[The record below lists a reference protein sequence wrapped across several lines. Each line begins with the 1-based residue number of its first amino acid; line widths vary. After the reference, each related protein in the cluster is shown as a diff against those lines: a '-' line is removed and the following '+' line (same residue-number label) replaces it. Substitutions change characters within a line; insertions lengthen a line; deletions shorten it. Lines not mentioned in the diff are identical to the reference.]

1 MIRKSIAT
9 LLALLFTFTLFAQ
22 KTKRVC
28 GEYVYHVPVSQS
40 LEDARYTAVERAKL
54 QALANEFGTVISQSN
69 STVMTTENG
78 KTDSRFFSLGGSEVK
93 GEWIEDIG
101 KPTIEEKFENGMFT
115 IYCSICGRARE
126 TRNLAADFTAK
137 VLRNGTEARFES
149 TEFKDGDNMYIY
161 FQSPVDGYV
170 AVYLVDETPEA
181 FCLLPY
187 QADRDGQHS
196 VSHGETY
203 VFFSPEKAREEITL
217 VDQYTLETGK
227 PLENNQV
234 YVIFS
239 ATPFTKAVDSAREKY
254 VPRQLGYRDFL
265 EWLAECR
272 KNDPAMGVKVFNVSV
287 RR

>member
-1 MIRKSIAT
+1 MGRKIFVIILTVVFAH
-9 LLALLFTFTLFAQ
+9 TLFAQ

-28 GEYVYHVPVSQS
+28 GEYVYHVPASQS

-69 STVMTTENG
+69 STVMTMENG

-101 KPTIEEKFENGMFT
+101 RPTIEEKFENGAFT
-115 IYCSICGRARE
+115 IFCSICGRARE
-126 TRNLAADFTAK
+126 TQNLAADFTVK
-137 VLRNGTEARFES
+137 VLRNGTESRFES
-149 TEFKDGDNMYIY
+149 SEFKDGDNIYLY

-187 QADRDGQHS
+187 QADRDGQQPI
-196 VSHGETY
+196 VHGETY
-203 VFFSPEKAREEITL
+203 VFFSPEKAKEEVTM
-217 VDQYTLETGK
+217 VDQYVLGTSRVA
-227 PLENNQV
+227 ENNQV

-239 ATPFTKAVDSAREKY
+239 TMPFTKAVDNAREKF
-254 VPRQLGYRDFL
+254 VPRELSYRDFL
-265 EWLAECR
+265 EWLTACR
-272 KNDPAMGVKVFNVSV
+272 KKDPYMGVKVINISI
-287 RR
+287 RQ